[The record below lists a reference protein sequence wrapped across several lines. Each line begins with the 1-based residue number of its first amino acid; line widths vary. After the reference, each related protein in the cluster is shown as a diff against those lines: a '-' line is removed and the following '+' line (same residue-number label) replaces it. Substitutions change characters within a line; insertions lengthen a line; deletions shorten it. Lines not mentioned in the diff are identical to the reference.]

1 MQEPHTPRNGNLNE
15 INIKW
20 RRIKERWRRN
30 TSSKL
35 TWKPPTPPI
44 RFGFVVRRHLR
55 TWKPICQES
64 DAHASHTDTT
74 HTNDTQCMKT
84 GNMVTVLSWMENGE
98 KRETNKNI
106 IDAEIELTSKKVS
119 TVYTFCGGINFSLAH
134 SMECMPQNHAYLDVN
149 DPYVMWSC
157 PASFRSLA
165 ANIQK
170 GACINTILNEW
181 MCLSTSTRWRKISG
195 CEHALCTRS
204 GPEK

>member
-106 IDAEIELTSKKVS
+106 IECRNRIDVKKS
-119 TVYTFCGGINFSLAH
+119 LDCLHILRRHQFFSR
-134 SMECMPQNHAYLDVN
+134 SFYGVHATE
-149 DPYVMWSC
+149 SC
-157 PASFRSLA
+157 IFR
-165 ANIQK
+165 
-170 GACINTILNEW
+170 
-181 MCLSTSTRWRKISG
+181 R
-195 CEHALCTRS
+195 
-204 GPEK
+204 